1 MKRTKLGTFFYN
13 LTMRFSRFL
22 THHMWLWYI
31 LNLTWGLPYT
41 VVGAA
46 MYLFV
51 RVFLRRQDLAL
62 HRFGPL
68 HAAQFGRNWGG
79 LEGVFF
85 IFVAN
90 DMGKA
95 YTLHT
100 YQHEF
105 GHSFQN
111 ALYGPFNFVLA
122 LIPSVVRYWYQ
133 EFRDRKGKGNKPYD
147 LAWFEGSATDAGA
160 YAAHVLGLEIK

>member
-1 MKRTKLGTFFYN
+1 MKRTKLGTFFYS

-22 THHMWLWYI
+22 TRHMWLWYV

-41 VVGAA
+41 LLSAA
-46 MYLFV
+46 MYAFV
-51 RVFLRRQDLAL
+51 RVFRRRSLTT

-68 HAAQFGRNWGG
+68 HAVQFGRNWGG
-79 LEGVFF
+79 LGGVFF

-90 DMGKA
+90 DMGDEW
-95 YTLHT
+95 TLHT

-122 LIPSVVRYWYQ
+122 LIPSVIRYWYQ
-133 EFRDRKGKGNKPYD
+133 TIRERNGKENKPYD
-147 LAWFEGSATDAGA
+147 LVWFEGSATDAGA
-160 YAAHVLGLEIK
+160 YAAQALGLGIK